1 MEKVVI
7 GVDVAKNKL
16 DVAVLQAG
24 EWIKRFEVTNTA
36 SGHKCLIKL
45 VAQFERVH
53 VVLEATGSYH
63 SRLVAALLDAA
74 VPLSVLNPLVIKRYA
89 QMKLRRVKTDRSD
102 AMLLAE
108 YGTQIN
114 PGLYRLPPEGVR
126 PLRQL
131 QTQVDLFIK
140 QRTALLNQLHAL
152 ETLPDALASC
162 RRVLKQA
169 IRQLD
174 AHLKKIE
181 LEQQRVINV
190 AFAKQRALLESIA
203 GIGPRTS
210 TVLLTTVGDLSQF
223 DNHNQLAAFVGL
235 NPKPVESGTSLRP
248 RAHISKQGHARMRTA
263 FYMAAL
269 TARTYN
275 PACRAL
281 YERLLAKGKPKRVA
295 LIAVANKLLK
305 QAFAIV
311 KSGVPYNPNYQ
322 QQLAIK

>member
-7 GVDVAKNKL
+7 GIDVAKDKL

-24 EWIKRFEVTNTA
+24 EWIKRVQVPNTA
-36 SGHKCLIKL
+36 SGHARL
-45 VAQFERVH
+45 VRMARRFEWVH

-63 SRLVAALLDAA
+63 SRLVTALLDAA
-74 VPLSVLNPLVIKRYA
+74 VPVSVVNPLVIKRYA
-89 QMKLRRVKTDRSD
+89 QMKLRRIKTDRSD

-108 YGTQIN
+108 YGTEIN
-114 PGLYRLPPEGVR
+114 PGLYRLPPQGVR

-131 QTQVDLFIK
+131 QAQVDLFIK
-140 QRTALLNQLHAL
+140 HRTALVNQLHAL

-162 RRVLKQA
+162 RRILRQA

-174 AHLKKIE
+174 AHLKKLE
-181 LEQQRVINV
+181 LEQQRIIDR
-190 AFAKQRALLESIA
+190 AFAKERALLESIA

-235 NPKPVESGTSLRP
+235 NPKPVQSGTSLRP

-263 FYMAAL
+263 FYMAAWS
-269 TARTYN
+269 ASAHN

-281 YERLLAKGKPKRVA
+281 YERLLGRGKPKRVA

-311 KSGVPYNPNYQ
+311 KSGAPYDPNYQ
-322 QQLAIK
+322 QQLAIE